1 MSEQHIVGMHTK
13 DLCCSYADWISAW
26 TTHLKSQPAD
36 VKVPPVATVVT
47 SPLDVSRWKEALSD
61 HPNKPLTDF
70 FLSGVTQGF
79 RIGFKQQLHPMKSAK
94 RNLCCA
100 LQHPNTVEK
109 YLAEEIALGRVA
121 GPFQQSLVPHTHL
134 SRFGVIPKNHQP
146 NKWRLIVD
154 LSHPV
159 DGSVNGGIPKG
170 LCSLKYITIDSAID
184 QIKQIG
190 YGTLMAK
197 IDVKSA
203 FRLLPVHPADR
214 HLLSNNQ
221 IFIDTCLPF
230 GLRSAPKLFNVLA
243 DLLSWI
249 LKQMQVTPAM
259 YYLDDFLTLG
269 PPDSPL
275 CANNLQKIKDT
286 CSSLGIPLA
295 LDKIEG
301 PSQHLTFLG
310 ITLDTELMQARLP
323 EDKLSRLRNQVK
335 AWLSRKKAT
344 KREILSLIGLL
355 QHATKVVIPGRTF
368 VSRMYKAA
376 ARLKRLSHST
386 RLTAGFRSDLRWWH
400 LFASCW
406 NGISFLDNSS
416 PDHFI
421 ATDAS
426 ESWGCGGVFGP
437 Q

>member
-1 MSEQHIVGMHTK
+1 
-13 DLCCSYADWISAW
+13 
-26 TTHLKSQPAD
+26 
-36 VKVPPVATVVT
+36 
-47 SPLDVSRWKEALSD
+47 
-61 HPNKPLTDF
+61 
-70 FLSGVTQGF
+70 
-79 RIGFKQQLHPMKSAK
+79 MKSAK

-121 GPFQQSLVPHTHL
+121 GPFQQSLVPHAHL

-214 HLLSNNQ
+214 HLLSTKWNNQ

-230 GLRSAPKLFNVLA
+230 GLRSSPKLFNVLA

-249 LKQMQVTPAM
+249 LKQMQVTPVM
-259 YYLDDFLTLG
+259 HYLDDFLTLG

-275 CANNLQKIKDT
+275 CANNLQK
-286 CSSLGIPLA
+286 
-295 LDKIEG
+295 
-301 PSQHLTFLG
+301 
-310 ITLDTELMQARLP
+310 
-323 EDKLSRLRNQVK
+323 N
-335 AWLSRKKAT
+335 
-344 KREILSLIGLL
+344 
-355 QHATKVVIPGRTF
+355 
-368 VSRMYKAA
+368 
-376 ARLKRLSHST
+376 
-386 RLTAGFRSDLRWWH
+386 
-400 LFASCW
+400 
-406 NGISFLDNSS
+406 
-416 PDHFI
+416 
-421 ATDAS
+421 
-426 ESWGCGGVFGP
+426 
-437 Q
+437 